1 LHCGVHK
8 ICTPDAD
15 QLVAQTMNVEAPL
28 VPALYAEAERE
39 MIDNNVFLPLGAPY
53 AGLCR
58 REYAD

>member
-1 LHCGVHK
+1 VHK

-39 MIDNNVFLPLGAPY
+39 MIDKMFSF
-53 AGLCR
+53 R
-58 REYAD
+58 